1 MHREENVMTE
11 AYRPTSSPA
20 STGHSAT
27 RTADEIS
34 GWVGWVVFAGLM
46 LIILGFFQ
54 VIEGLVAVFDRGYY
68 LVGAEGLVV
77 NVDYTAWGW
86 LHVGIGVIALAA
98 GLGLMAGNTFARVV
112 GVIVA
117 IVSAV
122 VNLAFIA
129 AYPVWSTILIA
140 VDVIVIYAIVVHG
153 RELRNR

>member
-1 MHREENVMTE
+1 MTE
-11 AYRPTSSPA
+11 AYRPTTGSA
-20 STGHSAT
+20 STGRSAT

-46 LIILGFFQ
+46 LIMLGSFQ
-54 VIEGLVAVFDRGYY
+54 VIQGLVAIFDRGYY
-68 LVGAEGLVV
+68 LVGPEGLVV

-98 GLGLMAGNTFARVV
+98 GLGLMVGNMFARVV